1 MINPGRW
8 FSACCMLLVSS
19 YGLAQDDGHHRHHHT
34 HESHAY
40 GPIGVMGEHPH
51 GKGDWMFTYAYKTMA
66 MEGNRGG
73 DSDISDSQV
82 LADFM
87 VSPTD
92 MRMQMHMLGLMY
104 GVTEKFMFM
113 GMLPY
118 RLVSMGHINRMGERF
133 TTTSEGIGDVKFSGT
148 YVFRE
153 HGSQRML
160 LNVGLS
166 IPTGSID
173 ERGDTPAGEAQK
185 LPYPM
190 QLGSG
195 TYDFSPGLSYTRQW
209 GFWSWGGQAKA
220 TIRLGENDN
229 GYRLGNEYGV
239 TAWGVRRM
247 NRYLSGSVRLD
258 GKAWGNITGADP
270 ELDPMVVPTSRTD
283 LRAGERIDLLFGVD
297 FFVSGGESL
306 ENRLGVELGFPV
318 YQRLDGPQLATEYRV
333 TAAWQLVF

>member
-1 MINPGRW
+1 MRKPIK
-8 FSACCMLLVSS
+8 SLSMCYLLLVPC
-19 YGLAQDDGHHRHHHT
+19 YGLAQGDSHHHN

-51 GKGDWMFTYAYKTMA
+51 TKGDWMFTYAYKTMA
-66 MEGNRGG
+66 MEGNWSGG
-73 DSDISDSQV
+73 SNVSDSQV

-92 MRMQMHMLGLMY
+92 MAMQMHMLGLMY
-104 GVTEKFMFM
+104 GMSEKFMLM

-118 RLVSMGHINRMGERF
+118 RLISMGHVNRMGERF
-133 TTTSEGIGDVKFSGT
+133 TTASEGVGDVKFSGT
-148 YVFRE
+148 YIFHQR
-153 HGSQRML
+153 GNQRML
-160 LNVGLS
+160 LNIGLS

-173 ERGDTPAGEAQK
+173 ERGDTAAGEDQK

-195 TYDFSPGLSYTRQW
+195 TYDLSPGLSYTRQW

-229 GYRLGNEYGV
+229 DYRLGNEYGI

-247 NRYLSGSVRLD
+247 SRYLSGSVRID
-258 GKAWGNITGADP
+258 GKAWGNITGADA
-270 ELDPMVVPTSRTD
+270 ELDPVMVPTSRTD
-283 LRAGERIDLLFGVD
+283 LRGGERVDLLLGVD
-297 FFVSGGESL
+297 FFVSGNEL
-306 ENRLGVELGFPV
+306 AENRLGIEVGFPV
-318 YQRLDGPQLATEYRV
+318 YQHLNGPQLSAEYRV